1 MNINQIAPKALS
13 GFLFPKCHKLWY
25 IDLMAKDYYNILGVE
40 KNASKDDIKKAF
52 RKMAHQYHPDKNKG
66 DDSKFKEV
74 NEAYQTLSDDTKRA
88 QYDQFGD
95 AYAQGGFNPGAQ
107 GFGGFD
113 FSGFQNGQGF
123 DMGDLGD
130 IFSEFFGGG
139 MSRGGR
145 PQRGRDISTELTIA
159 FKESIFGTER
169 KILLTKTSTC
179 NTCNGK
185 GAKAG
190 TSMETCK
197 KCNGKGQIRETKR
210 SILGTFNTTR
220 LCEDCSGLGQIP
232 KEKCADCKGKGVLR
246 KEEEVKVG
254 IPAGMNDGEMI
265 RMTGMGEAVQGATTG
280 DLYIKINVMPH
291 QHIRRQ
297 NFDLHMEIPVK
308 LSDALLGAEYKVET
322 LDGAL
327 MVKIPEGVSPNEILR
342 VKEKG
347 VPNSRHKRGDLM
359 LTIKIKLP
367 NKLSRKAR
375 EAVAQLREEGV

>member
-1 MNINQIAPKALS
+1 
-13 GFLFPKCHKLWY
+13 
-25 IDLMAKDYYNILGVE
+25 MAKDYYNILGVE

-74 NEAYQTLSDDTKRA
+74 NEAYQTLSDDAKRS
-88 QYDQFGD
+88 QYDQFGSD
-95 AYAQGGFNPGAQ
+95 FQSGGFNPGAQ

-113 FSGFQNGQGF
+113 FNGFQNAQGF
-123 DMGDLGD
+123 DMGDLGE
-130 IFSEFFGGG
+130 IFSDFFGGG
-139 MSRGGR
+139 MSRGR
-145 PQRGRDISTELTIA
+145 AQRGRDISTELTIA
-159 FKESIFGTER
+159 FKEAIFGTER
-169 KILLTKTSTC
+169 TILLTKTSSC
-179 NTCNGK
+179 NTCSGT
-185 GAKAG
+185 GAKSG

-210 SILGTFNTTR
+210 SILGSFSTAR
-220 LCEDCSGLGQIP
+220 VCEDCQGLGEIP
-232 KEKCADCKGKGVLR
+232 KEKCAECKGKGVLR

-265 RMTGMGEAVQGATTG
+265 RMTGMGEAVKGATTG

-291 QHIRRQ
+291 QFIRRQ
-297 NFDLHMEIPVK
+297 GHDLHMEVPVK

-322 LDGAL
+322 LDGTL
-327 MVKIPEGVSPNEILR
+327 MVKIPEGISPNEILR

-347 VPNSRHKRGDLM
+347 VPQTRGKRGDLM
-359 LTIKIKLP
+359 LTVKIKLP